1 MKICCQLLTDE
12 ELEEKVRRVY
22 PSAGSNKLRRIE
34 FADFL
39 RADSF
44 PELIHIT
51 FAGFPF
57 HNTCRFPVERE
68 PYNESQFYSKSHKP
82 CSELNLPED
91 ALPCEDMEPEVVSP
105 VERLLASQLDLLSSG
120 LLVYG

>member
-1 MKICCQLLTDE
+1 MKISCQLLTDE
-12 ELEEKVRRVY
+12 ELEEQVLRAY

-57 HNTCRFPVERE
+57 HNTVHADFLCKE
-68 PYNESQFYSKSHKP
+68 NHITSLNSI
-82 CSELNLPED
+82 LNLTN
-91 ALPCEDMEPEVVSP
+91 L
-105 VERLLASQLDLLSSG
+105 RI
-120 LLVYG
+120 